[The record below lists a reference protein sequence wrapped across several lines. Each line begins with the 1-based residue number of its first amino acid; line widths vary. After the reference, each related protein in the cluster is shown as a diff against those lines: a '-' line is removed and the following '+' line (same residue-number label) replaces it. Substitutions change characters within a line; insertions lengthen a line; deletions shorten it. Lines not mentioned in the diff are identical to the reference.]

1 MPMSRRLL
9 ALGWRIP
16 GLWVWEPTALALPG
30 STFAQ
35 EAHPVL
41 EIHDGESVDTLHLQK
56 PCTTAFAPPPPLPTP
71 AKFDIYTGHSQMSRR
86 NNLAYSTDALMYCFS
101 PLFVPL
107 SHPLIVMHWLFLF
120 LVTSV
125 LGFTFL
131 GFRSPVSHTLTFFAC
146 LDYVL
151 LQTRGQPLCLALPLH
166 LRSKILA
173 LDFKSYRHLLQTIR
187 EIYRAECQIKKKIK
201 TLWNATFQDSSWWRN
216 QSTCAFHVT
225 LQRHSPLGR
234 VYICTLG
241 QHQ

>member
-1 MPMSRRLL
+1 MVFFLSTDAFLKIPVNAGTCTGKSRRLL

-125 LGFTFL
+125 LG
-131 GFRSPVSHTLTFFAC
+131 
-146 LDYVL
+146 
-151 LQTRGQPLCLALPLH
+151 LH
-166 LRSKILA
+166 LSGSEA
-173 LDFKSYRHLLQTIR
+173 PFP
-187 EIYRAECQIKKKIK
+187 
-201 TLWNATFQDSSWWRN
+201 TLSPSLHVLTMSCCKQEVSL
-216 QSTCAFHVT
+216 CA
-225 LQRHSPLGR
+225 
-234 VYICTLG
+234 
-241 QHQ
+241 